1 MWDPGDELVNLR
13 KLLEKFAN
21 KFSNSF
27 WRSTRSSPGSQ
38 IHSLGQPQSSPV
50 QGGATVA
57 SCYLREGLIAT
68 AGLTGPTAAP
78 FHAIGDKRPPPI
90 CYADTG
96 LQCPAPSAWAAS
108 CVPTTAFLVS
118 LASSEG
124 WPTWQKIE
132 FYSHLIEGNNFKT
145 MHLQNN
151 IIFTTIN
158 YIKKT
163 GGYSQSVS
171 VLTI

>member
-1 MWDPGDELVNLR
+1 MTDSDTSKSCSR
-13 KLLEKFAN
+13 SY
-21 KFSNSF
+21 FSNNF
-27 WRSTRSSPGSQ
+27 WRYPSSSPGSH
-38 IHSLGQPQSSPV
+38 ILSLGQPHSSPV

-57 SCYLREGLIAT
+57 SCYLGEGLIAT
-68 AGLTGPTAAP
+68 PGLTGATAAP

-151 IIFTTIN
+151 IIFITVN
-158 YIKKT
+158 SIKIS